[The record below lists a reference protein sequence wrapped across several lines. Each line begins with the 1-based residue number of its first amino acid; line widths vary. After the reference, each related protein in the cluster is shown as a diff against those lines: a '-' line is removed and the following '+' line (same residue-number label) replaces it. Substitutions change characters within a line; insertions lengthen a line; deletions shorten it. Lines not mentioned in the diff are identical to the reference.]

1 MDGFVKN
8 TCGAALDRAGDFA
21 AVDAEPRLLG
31 SDTHGDL
38 GIVPGISTVI
48 EGRSGPFGV
57 IAVRGTDRNRD
68 FPEEDRIFFE
78 TVAGVLS
85 VAVQQHDLGTRLE
98 RQDRLISVIAEQ
110 DSSHGET
117 KLNDV
122 LAASAGAG
130 SIPYSTMI

>member
-57 IAVRGTDRNRD
+57 IAVRGTDRSASVD
-68 FPEEDRIFFE
+68 GS
-78 TVAGVLS
+78 TVQPLPR
-85 VAVQQHDLGTRLE
+85 RLP
-98 RQDRLISVIAEQ
+98 S
-110 DSSHGET
+110 
-117 KLNDV
+117 
-122 LAASAGAG
+122 
-130 SIPYSTMI
+130 